1 MPPGLLLLKLV
12 VFLAGLAI
20 VLRALMS
27 AVRVFVLPRASNEP
41 IARLVFT
48 TMRRLFGVF
57 IPPSKPYAYRDRILA
72 YFAPVSLLVLP
83 VVWLALVLVGYTG
96 IFWSLGVEPPSDAFR
111 VSGSSLFTLGFAPS
125 TGLPEDVAAFS
136 EAGIGLLLL
145 ALLIAYLPT
154 MYASFSRRELAVN
167 LLEVRA
173 DSPPSAIGMLQRFHR
188 LGTMD
193 QLHGQFTS
201 WETWFA
207 DIEESH
213 TSLAALAFFRSPQR
227 DHSWVNAAG
236 AIMDCAALYTS
247 LVDVPRDIQAN
258 LMIRSGY
265 LAMRR
270 IADFFF
276 IQYER
281 DPGPDTPCSISR
293 EDFEI
298 ACDELASYGVPL
310 RADRDQA
317 WLDFRGWRVNY
328 DQALLALAGLTMAPP
343 ARWNGRP
350 WEVIETVNPTRTR
363 VGPGPPPS

>member
-1 MPPGLLLLKLV
+1 MPPLLIIAKV
-12 VFLAGLAI
+12 IAFVAGIAI
-20 VLRALMS
+20 VARALMS
-27 AVRVFVLPRASNEP
+27 AIRVFVLPRGSNEP
-41 IARLVFT
+41 IARFVFSQ
-48 TMRRLFGVF
+48 MGRLFRLVAK
-57 IPPSKPYAYRDRILA
+57 PSKPYAFRDRVMA

-83 VVWLALVLVGYTG
+83 IVWLSLVLVGYTG
-96 IFWSLGVEPPSDAFR
+96 IFWALGVEPLTDALR
-111 VSGSSLFTLGFAPS
+111 VSGSSLLTLGFAP
-125 TGLPEDVAAFS
+125 TAGLLEDLAAFS

-173 DSPPSAIGMLQRFHR
+173 DSPPSAIAMLQRFHR

-247 LVDVPRDIQAN
+247 LIDAAPDVQAN

-265 LAMRR
+265 LALRR

-276 IQYER
+276 IPYTR
-281 DPGPDTPCSISR
+281 DPTPDTPCSISR

-298 ACDELASYGVPL
+298 ACDELASRGIPL
-310 RADRDQA
+310 RPDRDAA
-317 WLDFRGWRVNY
+317 WGAFRGWRVNY
-328 DQALLALAGLTMAPP
+328 DQPLLALATLTMAPP

-350 WEVIETVNPTRTR
+350 WEVIETVNPSRSR
-363 VGPGPPPS
+363 QGPPGGF